1 MKIIII
7 GPRGF
12 PNVIGGIEK
21 HCEELFPMLIKQNK
35 NISIEVCAIK
45 NNEYSQ
51 KLEWNGIRF
60 KYFSTFQKSGFEKLF
75 YALKATFYAVKQKPD
90 IIHFQ
95 GINSTLF
102 IPFLK
107 LFNIKIVTT
116 IHSRDYRYPKWGK
129 FAKLLFKLSEI
140 FSNLSDAIITV
151 SELDYNE
158 FKNKI
163 KKFHLIRNGINI
175 TQNLDFNKEEY
186 LLKYSLKEKN
196 YLFTA
201 ARFTEEKDLETL
213 INGYLKSG
221 VNLTLVIA
229 GDGITEYA
237 NKIKELIKPHNNIIL
252 TGFIY
257 GDELKTLFLNAR
269 LFLLTSIFEVSPFSV
284 LEAFSYN
291 VDVLLSDINVNKVLP
306 LSDKNFFEVKN
317 IEDLSIKLKLLTER
331 DIEKNELNQR
341 IAYIK
346 LNHDWSL
353 IAIQTLD
360 LYQNLILRQ
369 NKNMLKF

>member
-21 HCEELFPMLIKQNK
+21 HCEELFPLLSKQNK
-35 NISIEVCAIK
+35 DISIEVCAIK
-45 NNEYSQ
+45 NSEYSQ
-51 KLEWNGIRF
+51 KLEWNGIKF

-75 YALKATFYAVKQKPD
+75 YALKATLYALKQKPD

-107 LFNIKIVTT
+107 LFDIKIVTT

-129 FAKLLFKLSEI
+129 FAKLLFKLSEV

-151 SELDYNE
+151 SELDFNE
-158 FKNKI
+158 FKNKT
-163 KKFHLIRNGINI
+163 KNFHLIRNGINI
-175 TQNLDFNKEEY
+175 PQNLDFNKEEY
-186 LLKYSLKEKN
+186 LFKYSLKEKN

-221 VNLTLVIA
+221 VNLKLVIA
-229 GDGITEYA
+229 GDGISEYS

-257 GDELKTLFLNAR
+257 GDELKTLFFNAR
-269 LFLLTSIFEVSPFSV
+269 LFLLTSIFEVSPFTV
-284 LEAFSYN
+284 LEAFSYK
-291 VDVLLSDINVNKVLP
+291 VDVLLSDIDVNKILP
-306 LSDKNFFEVKN
+306 LSDKNLFETRN
-317 IEDLSIKLKLLTER
+317 IYDLSIKINSLLKCEQ
-331 DIEKNELNQR
+331 DIPTLNNR
-341 IAYIK
+341 LEYLK
-346 LNHDWSL
+346 EYHSWNL
-353 IAIQTLD
+353 IAKQTKEVYEKVL
-360 LYQNLILRQ
+360 N
-369 NKNMLKF
+369 